1 MQSKLTKTILGAV
14 IAIALAIAVSY
25 GLIGQQTADE
35 IQSKANQTLSTD
47 QAAPSAAP
55 QQPTP
60 APQYQTPQAPI
71 QPGPTQQHPATV
83 PRL

>member
-47 QAAPSAAP
+47 QGAP

-60 APQYQTPQAPI
+60 TPQNQAPQAPQAPL
-71 QPGPTQQHPATV
+71 QPGPTQPHPAAV
-83 PRL
+83 PRP